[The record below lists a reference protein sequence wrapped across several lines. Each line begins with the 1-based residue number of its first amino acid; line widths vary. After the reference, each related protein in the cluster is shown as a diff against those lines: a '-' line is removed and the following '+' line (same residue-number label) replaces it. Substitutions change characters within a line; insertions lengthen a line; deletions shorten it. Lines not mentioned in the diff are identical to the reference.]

1 MSPKAAPKSLFE
13 KVWDSHQ
20 VCTQTD
26 EHPAVLYIDRHLVHE
41 VTSPQAFTEL
51 RERELRVRR
60 PDLTF
65 ATMDHSTPTVPLG
78 ADGQPVYASE
88 DTRLQVQT
96 LQENCA
102 EFGVELFGWDSPN
115 RGVIH
120 VMAPELGLT
129 LPGMTIV
136 CGDSHTATH
145 GAFGALAF
153 GIGTTEVSHV
163 LATQCLLQR
172 KPKSMRVTINGR
184 LHRGVSAKDMALA
197 VIAALG
203 ASGGVG
209 HVIEYAGE
217 AVRWLDMEERMT
229 LCNMTIEAG
238 ARAGMIAPDE
248 VTYAWLK
255 GRDHAPKGE
264 DWDRAVEEWRSL
276 KSDENAVFDA
286 EITLD
291 ARFMAPMITYGPSPD
306 LGMAVDS
313 ITPHPCSDVE
323 SKGLD
328 YMRFT
333 PGRPIMGEKV
343 DVVFIGSC
351 TNGRLNDL
359 RDAARVLLG
368 HKVHKDVR
376 MLIVPGSEQVRREAE
391 KEGLHEIF
399 EKAGAEWRNPG
410 CSMCIAMNGDMAKPG
425 ELVVSTSNR
434 NFEGRQG
441 KGARTVLASPATAAA
456 SAIWGEVAD
465 PRPFMEAPRVA

>member
-1 MSPKAAPKSLFE
+1 MSPKSLFD
-13 KVWDSHQ
+13 KVWERHLVRVETVEQ
-20 VCTQTD
+20 
-26 EHPAVLYIDRHLVHE
+26 PAVLYIDRHLVHE
-41 VTSPQAFTEL
+41 VTSPQAFAML
-51 RERELRVRR
+51 KERGLRVRC
-60 PDLTF
+60 PDRTF

-78 ADGQPVYASE
+78 PDGDPVYANE
-88 DTRLQVQT
+88 DARMQVQT

-102 EFGVELFGWDSPN
+102 EFGIELFGWDSPH

-163 LATQCLLQR
+163 LATQCLLQN
-172 KPKSMRVTINGR
+172 KPRSMRVTLNGR
-184 LHRGVSAKDMALA
+184 LNAGVSAKDMALA

-203 ASGGVG
+203 SGGG
-209 HVIEYAGE
+209 TGYVIEYAGE
-217 AVRWLDMEERMT
+217 AVRTLGMEERMT

-238 ARAGMIAPDE
+238 ARAGMIAPDQ
-248 VTYAWLK
+248 VTFDWLK
-255 GRDHAPKGE
+255 GRAHAPKGDAWEHEIE
-264 DWDRAVEEWRSL
+264 DWRAL
-276 KSDENAVFDA
+276 KSDKNAVYDA
-286 EITLD
+286 EITLE
-291 ARFMAPMITYGPSPD
+291 ARLIAPMITYGPSPD
-306 LGMAVDS
+306 QGMAVDS
-313 ITPHPCSDVE
+313 ITPHPCGAVE
-323 SKGLD
+323 RQGLD

-333 PGRPIMGEKV
+333 PGRPVMGEKV

-351 TNGRLNDL
+351 TNGRLSDL
-359 RDAARVLLG
+359 QAAAQVLLG
-368 HKVHKDVR
+368 HRIHPDVR

-391 KEGLHEIF
+391 HEGLHEIF
-399 EKAGAEWRNPG
+399 KTAGAEWRLPG
-410 CSMCIAMNGDMAKPG
+410 CSMCIAMNGDMAMPG

-456 SAIWGEVAD
+456 SAIWGEIAD

>member
-1 MSPKAAPKSLFE
+1 MSPKSLFD
-13 KVWDSHQ
+13 KVWDRHLVREETAEQ
-20 VCTQTD
+20 
-26 EHPAVLYIDRHLVHE
+26 PAVLYIDRHLVHE
-41 VTSPQAFTEL
+41 VTSPQAFSALKERGLKL
-51 RERELRVRR
+51 RAPER
-60 PDLTF
+60 TF

-78 ADGQPVYASE
+78 PDGAPVFASE
-88 DTRLQVQT
+88 DTRAQVQT
-96 LQENCA
+96 LQENCVA
-102 EFGVELFGWDSPN
+102 FGIELFGWDSPH

-163 LATQCLLQR
+163 LATQCLLQS
-172 KPKSMRVTINGR
+172 KPKSMRVTLKGR
-184 LHRGVSAKDMALA
+184 LNSGISAKDMALA

-203 ASGGVG
+203 SGGG
-209 HVIEYAGE
+209 TGYVIEYAGE
-217 AVRWLDMEERMT
+217 AVRALGMEERMT

-238 ARAGMIAPDE
+238 ARAGMIAPDD

-255 GRDHAPKGE
+255 GRNYAPKGD
-264 DWDRAVEEWRSL
+264 DWQKAVADWKTL
-276 KSDENAVFDA
+276 KSDDNAAYDA
-286 EITLD
+286 EIMLE
-291 ARFMAPMITYGPSPD
+291 ARLIAPMITFGPSPD
-306 LGMAVDS
+306 QAMAVDS
-313 ITPHPCSDVE
+313 ITPHPCGPVE

-333 PGRPIMGEKV
+333 PGRPVMGEKV

-351 TNGRLNDL
+351 TNGRLSDL
-359 RDAARVLLG
+359 QAAARVLLG
-368 HKVHKDVR
+368 HRIHPGVR
-376 MLIVPGSEQVRREAE
+376 MLVVPGSEQVRREAE
-391 KEGLHEIF
+391 SEGLHEIF
-399 EKAGAEWRNPG
+399 EAAGAEWRLPG

-456 SAIWGEVAD
+456 SAVWGEVAD
-465 PRPFMEAPRVA
+465 PRPFTEAPRVA